1 MKLTKLFGLATLV
14 SAVALAGCKDDKPAA
29 VVAPQEP
36 AARKLTVGVM
46 TGAEAQVTSCCQ
58 NCEGKI

>member
-29 VVAPQEP
+29 AAAPQEP
-36 AARKLTVGVM
+36 AARKLTVGV
-46 TGAEAQVTSCCQ
+46 
-58 NCEGKI
+58 